1 MTTERFERRPI
12 EGAPGYQISADGT
25 ARKWNRRIPITK
37 NLGGFPTVNI
47 GGIDRLL
54 DEIVAFAFHGRP
66 PYDIRGMTVTHF
78 DANPFNC
85 AADNIAWRVDPEW
98 LTKHQTLPLMRP
110 SHLKRR
116 ITSYGAQ

>member
-1 MTTERFERRPI
+1 MTTQRRNERRSI

-25 ARKWNRRIPITK
+25 PRKWNRRLPITK
-37 NLGGFPTVNI
+37 DLGELPTVNI

-78 DANPFNC
+78 NIWNC
-85 AADNIAWRVDPEW
+85 AASNIAWRVDPEW
-98 LTKHQTLPLMRP
+98 LTKHLTLPLMRP
-110 SHLKRR
+110 SNLKRR
-116 ITSYGAQ
+116 ILFYGA